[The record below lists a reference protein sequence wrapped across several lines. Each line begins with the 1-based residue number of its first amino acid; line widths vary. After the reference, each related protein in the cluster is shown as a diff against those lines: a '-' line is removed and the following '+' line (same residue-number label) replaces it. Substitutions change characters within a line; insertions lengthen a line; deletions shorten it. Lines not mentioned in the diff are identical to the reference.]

1 MNLKSCSSD
10 NTELTAELKK
20 NTRRHIKGDKKE
32 VKTKFLKLKF
42 QIKSLYKIKIER

>member
-20 NTRRHIKGDKKE
+20 NKRRHIESNKKE
-32 VKTKFLKLKF
+32 VNTKF
-42 QIKSLYKIKIER
+42 

>member
-1 MNLKSCSSD
+1 MNLKSCNSD

-20 NTRRHIKGDKKE
+20 NKRRHIKSDKKE

-42 QIKSLYKIKIER
+42 EIKSV

>member
-20 NTRRHIKGDKKE
+20 NKRHHIKSDKKG
-32 VKTKFLKLKF
+32 VK
-42 QIKSLYKIKIER
+42 SV

>member
-20 NTRRHIKGDKKE
+20 NKRRHIE
-32 VKTKFLKLKF
+32 NVKVCKKLK
-42 QIKSLYKIKIER
+42 

>member
-20 NTRRHIKGDKKE
+20 NKMRNFKSDKKE
-32 VKTKFLKLKF
+32 VKMKFLRF
-42 QIKSLYKIKIER
+42 